1 MNASMIFS
9 IVSLLYVAM
18 TVLVFFNKE
27 KIKSTETKIYSA
39 LLITTFAG
47 LLIEIISTVFF
58 IMSPEV
64 NIIEKILFRLILLYF
79 GTWGYVFYLY
89 LKFLNIDNLPKEKKQ
104 KKYRFMNVYS
114 AIYFV
119 LMFVCCFFLP
129 IYVKFDESNK
139 AAYTYGPSV
148 SYLYTLV
155 GIELCFAI
163 AAIISNMKKGMDKRL
178 VPAFLFLALG
188 SIVMVIQYYNPS
200 LLLIASSEA
209 LITVLMYHTI
219 ENPDVKLVEYEQ
231 KEREKVIAAANS
243 KNEFL
248 SNMAHELRTP
258 LNAIVGLSDDIQ
270 TFDNKIFV
278 DVKEDS
284 KDLVYAS
291 NLLLDIISNILDA
304 SKIESGKLDV
314 VETDYYAKR
323 EIEAV
328 AKLYEIKAKDKN
340 ITFNFEMSESIP
352 RVLFGDKL
360 RILQILN
367 ILLDNAVKFTN
378 VGKVT
383 FSISWSDVTNY
394 LSIRISDSGIG
405 MSQEQ
410 VDNIMIDVDS
420 LEVDKVYSDQG
431 TGLNLIIAKKLAG
444 ILGGKLELE
453 SKEMAGT
460 IVTLAIPQRIGSEE
474 KLFELAR
481 LERADLAELDV
492 KGKRILVVDDNPLN
506 IKVLRRTIK
515 DYGFDIEESH
525 NGKDAIEKIE
535 LNNNYDVVLMDIL
548 MPVMNG
554 EEAIKALKEK
564 QNFNTP
570 VIALTADAASGS
582 SVKYTKMGFDDYI
595 PKPFTK
601 EIVSQK
607 LYKVFSERGDINA

>member
-481 LERADLAELDV
+481 LERADLSELNV

>member
-9 IVSLLYVAM
+9 IVSLLYVGM

-47 LLIEIISTVFF
+47 LLIEIISTAFF
-58 IMSPEV
+58 VASPDL
-64 NIIEKILFRLILLYF
+64 NIIIKILCRLILLYF
-79 GTWGYVFYLY
+79 GTWGYIFYLY

-119 LMFVCCFFLP
+119 SMFVCCFFLP
-129 IYVKFDESNK
+129 IYIKLDGSNN

-148 SYLYTLV
+148 SYLYILV

-163 AAIISNMKKGMDKRL
+163 AAIISHMKKGMDKRL

-323 EIEAV
+323 EIETV

-405 MSQEQ
+405 MSQKQ

-460 IVTLAIPQRIGSEE
+460 IVTLAIPQRIGSED

-481 LERADLAELDV
+481 LERVDLAELDV

-515 DYGFDIEESH
+515 DYEFDIEESH

-607 LYKVFSERGDINA
+607 LYKVFSERCDTNA

>member
-1 MNASMIFS
+1 MLESIGNKCMLLTFVSFLYVVLTIISFYSKDKVKLSDTTIYGRLLIITLISLICESVLSLFYGTGYWVREISMKAYLCCCIIWFNT
-9 IVSLLYVAM
+9 LLYYLLTIVYKDTSKMSICLVVA
-18 TVLVFFNKE
+18 TLIECLGAIVLGVTYAYEGELLMYSYGPAVNVSFAAGGIDIAIMLLILTFKFNTIKE
-27 KIKSTETKIYSA
+27 KRVIPI
-39 LLITTFAG
+39 
-47 LLIEIISTVFF
+47 VFF
-58 IMSPEV
+58 I
-64 NIIEKILFRLILLYF
+64 
-79 GTWGYVFYLY
+79 
-89 LKFLNIDNLPKEKKQ
+89 
-104 KKYRFMNVYS
+104 
-114 AIYFV
+114 V
-119 LMFVCCFFLP
+119 LMVLVVIAQKINPQYLIVNFAFGLV
-129 IYVKFDESNK
+129 
-139 AAYTYGPSV
+139 V
-148 SYLYTLV
+148 S
-155 GIELCFAI
+155 
-163 AAIISNMKKGMDKRL
+163 
-178 VPAFLFLALG
+178 
-188 SIVMVIQYYNPS
+188 
-200 LLLIASSEA
+200 
-209 LITVLMYHTI
+209 LMYHTI
-219 ENPDVKLVEYEQ
+219 ENPDIKLVEYEQ
-231 KEREKVIAAANS
+231 REKEKVIAAANS

-270 TFDNKIFV
+270 TFDDKIFV

-284 KDLVYAS
+284 KDLIYAS

-323 EIEAV
+323 ELANI
-328 AKLYEIKAKDKN
+328 AKLYEIKAKEKN
-340 ITFNFEMSESIP
+340 LTYNFEMSESIP

-360 RILQILN
+360 RILQIFN
-367 ILLDNAVKFTN
+367 ILLDNAVKFTSVGRVN
-378 VGKVT
+378 VSINWSEVT
-383 FSISWSDVTNY
+383 SY

-420 LEVDKVYSDQG
+420 LEVDKVYSNQG

-481 LERADLAELDV
+481 LERADLSELNV

-548 MPVMNG
+548 MPIMNG

-595 PKPFTK
+595 PKPFTR

-607 LYKVFSERGDINA
+607 LYKVFSESVGEK

>member
-1 MNASMIFS
+1 
-9 IVSLLYVAM
+9 
-18 TVLVFFNKE
+18 
-27 KIKSTETKIYSA
+27 
-39 LLITTFAG
+39 
-47 LLIEIISTVFF
+47 
-58 IMSPEV
+58 
-64 NIIEKILFRLILLYF
+64 
-79 GTWGYVFYLY
+79 
-89 LKFLNIDNLPKEKKQ
+89 
-104 KKYRFMNVYS
+104 
-114 AIYFV
+114 
-119 LMFVCCFFLP
+119 
-129 IYVKFDESNK
+129 
-139 AAYTYGPSV
+139 
-148 SYLYTLV
+148 
-155 GIELCFAI
+155 
-163 AAIISNMKKGMDKRL
+163 
-178 VPAFLFLALG
+178 
-188 SIVMVIQYYNPS
+188 
-200 LLLIASSEA
+200 
-209 LITVLMYHTI
+209 MYHTI

>member
-148 SYLYTLV
+148 SYLYILV

-188 SIVMVIQYYNPS
+188 SIVMIIQYYNPS

-481 LERADLAELDV
+481 LERADLSELNV